1 MTRTRLM
8 LATWTAAGLLGALLG
23 HHTQRR
29 HNP

>member
-1 MTRTRLM
+1 MPKLM
-8 LATWTAAGLLGALLG
+8 LACWTAAGLLGALLG